1 MGVVRSLARGCYLA
15 CLIFTI
21 NLTGCQSLSRYES
34 RLSDVSE
41 ALSQGNLEKAID
53 AHGYLSSNDDTLLYH
68 LELGE
73 LYWLQGDYEQALR
86 SWLIANKIVASW
98 ESLARLDSSLVIQDV
113 GSVLINDK
121 IKTYQGYDFEKVML
135 ASRIALT
142 HLMMKDMPS
151 ARVAIKATHER
162 EAVIEN
168 FRSRQR
174 QHLQAEQTEKNY
186 SLLDFPDYPADTLE
200 STDISNLRNSYENA
214 LSHYLAG
221 FVYEQLGEPS
231 LAAPGYRKAAELRPK
246 ALDLL
251 PGAKTL
257 NTRMSR
263 AKVDDSTDLLVI
275 FEHGLAPVKKSIEIA
290 LLIGQGG
297 DATYVPFSAPAYNA
311 PQVTE
316 DVGLTMRESS
326 LQFSSDV
333 VDIDAMSRRA
343 LKDEM
348 PTIIARGI
356 LRSGVKV
363 AMQNAADELD
373 DSGLMGGL
381 IGLAGVVTELADD
394 RSWRLL
400 PRNIGIA
407 RQLIT
412 RGTRTLELRSGSRS
426 HSLEVLVTGRFM
438 LLFVRQVGSQWYV
451 NQVSFN

>member
-1 MGVVRSLARGCYLA
+1 
-15 CLIFTI
+15 
-21 NLTGCQSLSRYES
+21 
-34 RLSDVSE
+34 
-41 ALSQGNLEKAID
+41 
-53 AHGYLSSNDDTLLYH
+53 
-68 LELGE
+68 
-73 LYWLQGDYEQALR
+73 
-86 SWLIANKIVASW
+86 
-98 ESLARLDSSLVIQDV
+98 
-113 GSVLINDK
+113 
-121 IKTYQGYDFEKVML
+121 
-135 ASRIALT
+135 
-142 HLMMKDMPS
+142 
-151 ARVAIKATHER
+151 
-162 EAVIEN
+162 
-168 FRSRQR
+168 
-174 QHLQAEQTEKNY
+174 
-186 SLLDFPDYPADTLE
+186 
-200 STDISNLRNSYENA
+200 
-214 LSHYLAG
+214 
-221 FVYEQLGEPS
+221 
-231 LAAPGYRKAAELRPK
+231 
-246 ALDLL
+246 
-251 PGAKTL
+251 
-257 NTRMSR
+257 
-263 AKVDDSTDLLVI
+263 VI

-297 DATYVPFSAPAYNA
+297 DATYVPFSAPAYDA

-326 LQFSSDV
+326 LQFTSDV

-412 RGTRTLELRSGSRS
+412 RGTRTLELRSGLRS

>member
-1 MGVVRSLARGCYLA
+1 MELVGTLRFGFGLVFLIGTISLS
-15 CLIFTI
+15 
-21 NLTGCQSLSRYES
+21 GCQSLSRYET

-41 ALSQGNLEKAID
+41 AVTQGHLEEAID
-53 AHGYLSSNDDTLLYH
+53 LHVYSSAKDNELLYH

-73 LYWLQGDYEQALR
+73 LYWLQADYEQALK
-86 SWLIANKIVASW
+86 SWFVADRIVGAW
-98 ESLARLDSSLVIQDV
+98 ESSARLDSSLVMQDV

-121 IKTYQGYDFEKVML
+121 IKAYQGYDFEKVML
-135 ASRIALT
+135 SSRIALA
-142 HLMMKDMPS
+142 HLMMGDMAS

-168 FRSRQR
+168 FRNRQR
-174 QHLQAEQTEKNY
+174 QHLQAEQTENNY
-186 SLLDFPDYPADTLE
+186 SLEDFPDYPADSLD

-251 PGAKTL
+251 PGAKSL
-257 NTRMSR
+257 NARMSR
-263 AKVDDSTDLLVI
+263 ARVDDSTDLLVI

-290 LLIGQGG
+290 VLASRG
-297 DATYVPFSAPAYNA
+297 DDSVYVPFSVPTYSA
-311 PQVTE
+311 PQVME

-333 VDIDAMSRRA
+333 VDIDVMSRRA

-348 PTIIARGI
+348 PSIIARGI

-373 DSGLMGGL
+373 DSGVMGGL

-407 RQLIT
+407 RQLIN

-426 HSLEVLVTGRFM
+426 HSLDVLVTGRFM